1 MQPEPSFLCSQC
13 RHMMVSCLLCDWAS
27 YSYIPITT
35 VFCLQRRFSTWNYA
49 HLGAWDTPLGFER
62 LSLVTLQL
70 NNAEIHVTSGWKAG
84 WPPFKLPVPVSSCY
98 LSVLLVEGRGAL
110 QASCWR
116 QPFTVGRAGTQVRE
130 DASYFRGVPK
140 LSKLKSISFL
150 RAIPWIGKW
159 DIFPQLLYVVT
170 DFISVKRD
178 IFKGMKLEPF
188 AVPQKYTGLFVLGC
202 C

>member
-35 VFCLQRRFSTWNYA
+35 AFCLQRRLSTRNYA

-70 NNAEIHVTSGWKAG
+70 NNAEIHMLQVGGRLDDHLSN
-84 WPPFKLPVPVSSCY
+84 CQY
-98 LSVLLVEGRGAL
+98 LFLLVIYLYSWWKGE
-110 QASCWR
+110 ASCWR

-130 DASYFRGVPK
+130 DASYFRDVPK